1 MTDSVE
7 GCGGST
13 RRLIGDP
20 LGGQGRYNIDGCMA
34 VAAAAAVRLKPRN
47 HRLDPHRSV
56 VSGDVTRRSA
66 RTARETSDI

>member
-20 LGGQGRYNIDGCMA
+20 LGGQGRYNIDGCMVMAA
-34 VAAAAAVRLKPRN
+34 VDAVRLKPWN

-56 VSGDVTRRSA
+56 VSSDVTRFPTRIG
-66 RTARETSDI
+66 R